1 MTKNDCASLL
11 KSHLADRK
19 PLLVVNIDYSN
30 ASLVEFLG
38 RNGADILFIDC
49 EQGDTNIETIPD
61 LVRAAHIADTPVIA
75 RLFSPEPW
83 VIERYMLRGI
93 DGVVI
98 PRLDTADQVQNVV
111 DTVKYCFQRD
121 WDKKAIVV
129 QIESATA
136 ARNLEQILEIGGVD
150 ALFIGPVDL
159 SKSMGQGGDYNAP
172 EVAAEIDRLI
182 GSIASKGRSAGMLV
196 THETIHEV
204 AAKGANFLYLHT
216 NDFLRA
222 GITHFAEAK
231 TRCLRSSSPV
241 SETPK

>member
-38 RNGADILFIDC
+38 RNGADVLFIDC

-83 VIERYMLRGI
+83 VIERYMLRGV
-93 DGVVI
+93 DGIVI
-98 PRLDTADQVQNVV
+98 PRLDTADQVRDVV
-111 DTVKYCFQRD
+111 ETVKYCFPRD
-121 WDKKAIVV
+121 WDQKTLVV

-136 ARNLEQILEIGGVD
+136 AKDLEQILEVDGVD
-150 ALFIGPVDL
+150 ALFVGPVDL
-159 SKSMGQGGDYNAP
+159 SKSMGQGGDYRTP

-182 GSIASKGRSAGMLV
+182 GTIASRDRSVGMLV
-196 THETIHEV
+196 TGETIQEV
-204 AAKGANFLYLHT
+204 AAKGVNFLYLHT

-222 GITHFAEAK
+222 GLAHFVEAK
-231 TRCLRSSSPV
+231 TGCPQSSR
-241 SETPK
+241 